1 MKTPHAIAFRDMT
14 PEQQRAR
21 KNAQNLANYHRR
33 MADPAFREA
42 KAKKERERWAN
53 GDGERRNAINRDKNA
68 KFKAIRETVPK
79 TPKKPKVPREA
90 TPERVAQKREWRRA
104 HAAELN
110 ARRAADR
117 LANPAKYR
125 AREKDFKRR
134 RKEALTSV
142 AKGPTV
148 NEV

>member
-1 MKTPHAIAFRDMT
+1 MKTPYAIAFRDMT
-14 PEQQRAR
+14 PEEQRAR
-21 KNAQNLANYHRR
+21 KNAQNLASYHRR

-53 GDGERRNAINRDKNA
+53 GDGEHRNAVNREKNA
-68 KFKAIRETVPK
+68 EFKAIREAVPK
-79 TPKKPKVPREA
+79 PPKKPKVPREA

-117 LANPAKYR
+117 LAKPARYR

-134 RKEALTSV
+134 RKEALAV
-142 AKGPTV
+142 AANKPV
-148 NEV
+148 VHDV